1 MMRAGEKKVRED
13 VSGGSL
19 QGSLG
24 MLHLFGHFT
33 DKFFKIHQE
42 LGVCVGQTPPQGDNT
57 VPERREGEREE
68 REGEREREG
77 EGERER
83 ERERERGRE
92 GEREGEREKRG
103 REERETAARELE

>member
-57 VPERREGEREE
+57 VPERREGERERERRE
-68 REGEREREG
+68 RERGRERERERG
-77 EGERER
+77 RER

-92 GEREGEREKRG
+92 GERERERREGG
-103 REERETAARELE
+103 RSAKKE